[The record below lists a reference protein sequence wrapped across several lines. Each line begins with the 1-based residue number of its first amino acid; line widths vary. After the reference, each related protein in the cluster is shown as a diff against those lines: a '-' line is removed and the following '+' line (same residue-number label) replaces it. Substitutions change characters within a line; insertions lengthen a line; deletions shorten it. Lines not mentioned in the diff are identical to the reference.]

1 MLLPLLVGVGVGFV
15 GSIPVGPVN
24 AAVIDTSLRKC
35 FVRACA
41 VGFGGAFV
49 DFVYSQISVSVLAPL
64 FESQPG
70 LKSLFFG
77 VSGVVL
83 VVFGV
88 VMAMNAAVGQAE
100 AQPKKPVLARALAS
114 AFLSGVIITLANP
127 AALVSWVVF
136 AAPFLVGMTR
146 LQALLAGGGIFVG
159 TSIWMVSIAWLAHK
173 GRVKLGPRAA
183 WITRTAGALLVI
195 YGVFLVGRASLVV
208 WAQN

>member
-1 MLLPLLVGVGVGFV
+1 MLAPLLLGVGVGFV

-35 FVRACA
+35 FLRACA
-41 VGFGGAFV
+41 VGLGGAFV
-49 DFVYSQISVSVLAPL
+49 DALYSQVSVSVLAPL

-70 LKSLFFG
+70 VASAFFG
-77 VSGVVL
+77 ISGVVL

-88 VMAMNAAVGQAE
+88 VMAMNAAVAPSE
-100 AQPKKPVLARALAS
+100 AQPRRPVLTRALAT

-136 AAPFLVGMTR
+136 ATPFLVDMSR
-146 LQALLAGGGIFVG
+146 PEALVAGAGIFVG
-159 TSIWMVSIAWLAHK
+159 TSIWMVAIAWLAHK

-208 WAQN
+208 WAQH